1 MDEAEAPT
9 TYLMLIVP
17 HPDDEVFGLGGT
29 LLRCAAAGRR
39 TAVLTLTRGGSGRSL
54 GLVPQERVAEQREQ
68 ELRASAAELGVN
80 DLVVRDHRDFV
91 TSRDRGLE
99 PHPGLAGEPPEALAQ
114 EVRAEIERLRPQVIV
129 TFAPNGSNGHPDH
142 VATSRAVQR
151 ALEFGAPR
159 PARLY
164 WYAAEHPF
172 AGPERPGFLAPDLIR
187 EGFVRPTHVVE
198 LSREELEGKLRAM
211 SCHRTQAL
219 SVLTFMQRITRR
231 LFLESFH
238 RVDPPADGET
248 PRTVRWL

>member
-1 MDEAEAPT
+1 MDDAPAG

-17 HPDDEVFGLGGT
+17 HPDDEVFGLGGL
-29 LLRCAAAGRR
+29 LLRSAAAGRR
-39 TAVLTLTRGGSGRSL
+39 TALLTLTRGGAGRSL
-54 GLVPQERVAEQREQ
+54 GLVPQERVAEQREE
-68 ELRASAAELGVN
+68 ELRGSAGELGVHE
-80 DLVVRDHRDFV
+80 LIVRDHGDFV

-99 PHPGLAGEPPEALAQ
+99 PHPGLAGEPAERLAA
-114 EVRAEIERLRPQVIV
+114 EVRDEIERVRPRVLV

-142 VATSRAVQR
+142 VATSRAVQD
-151 ALEFGAPR
+151 ALSGGDHR
-159 PARLY
+159 PEALY

-172 AGPERPGFLAPDLIR
+172 AGPERPGFLAPTEVR
-187 EGFVRPTHVVE
+187 EGFTRPTHVVE

-211 SCHRTQAL
+211 AHHRTQAL

-238 RVDPPADGET
+238 RVDPPVEEET